1 MKDKP
6 IAYVLG
12 LAAMVGCC
20 VGLPLLIASSSA
32 AGLFA
37 WLTDNVLLG
46 VLLLAAGRCR
56 HSVPSRPQATAR
68 RARAQRGGDAS
79 PAIAMTEAAAA
90 RDRRRPA
97 NFDSAAARR
106 MATRLVGG
114 AFGHRARGAR

>member
-46 VLLLAAGRCR
+46 VLLLAAAGA
-56 HSVPSRPQATAR
+56 ATLYHRDRKRR
-68 RARAQRGGDAS
+68 RAALA
-79 PAIAMTEAAAA
+79 PKEAVTP
-90 RDRRRPA
+90 RQP
-97 NFDSAAARR
+97 
-106 MATRLVGG
+106 LP
-114 AFGHRARGAR
+114 